1 MEDKSIK
8 AGHNVSNRNPTKRK
22 EYWNILI
29 AAFTI
34 ISLIIILLTILYPF
48 KDPQLLA
55 IYIFDLLVTTFLAI
69 DFYLRIRTTPHKL
82 RYVIRHWYELPAMI
96 PLALLGGLDAFAVTQ
111 NPVLSFKLIAF
122 FRLARLFNLV
132 HYIKCNEVFLL
143 TGIAAVTIIFG
154 AVGTYF
160 AESGSKDANITSLDD
175 AFWYTIETITTV
187 AYGEFYPTTAL
198 GRVISSLLMFAAIG
212 IVWTLGALVASNI
225 IAKRIKEAQVGLLDE
240 TKIVIKNRI
249 DQIEKLSVEELEI
262 LITMIRSLHN
272 RNKAD
277 A

>member
-1 MEDKSIK
+1 LE
-8 AGHNVSNRNPTKRK
+8 
-22 EYWNILI
+22 
-29 AAFTI
+29 
-34 ISLIIILLTILYPF
+34 
-48 KDPQLLA
+48 QLA
-55 IYIFDLLVTTFLAI
+55 
-69 DFYLRIRTTPHKL
+69 
-82 RYVIRHWYELPAMI
+82 
-96 PLALLGGLDAFAVTQ
+96 
-111 NPVLSFKLIAF
+111 
-122 FRLARLFNLV
+122 
-132 HYIKCNEVFLL
+132 
-143 TGIAAVTIIFG
+143 
-154 AVGTYF
+154 YF